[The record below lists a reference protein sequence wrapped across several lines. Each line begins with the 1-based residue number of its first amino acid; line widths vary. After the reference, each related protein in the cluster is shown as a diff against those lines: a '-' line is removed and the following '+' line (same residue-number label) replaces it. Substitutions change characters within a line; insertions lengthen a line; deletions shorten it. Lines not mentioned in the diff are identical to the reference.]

1 MKCSMVE
8 PWLVDV
14 ARGVSLD
21 AATLER
27 VRDHVR
33 QCRGC
38 AARLERER
46 AISAALHRVAEAME
60 PPSWPPSAEAALL
73 DAFDRARAEP
83 RRSRVWTAYA
93 AAAAVLAVA
102 AALAWTRP
110 PAAAP
115 NQNPAP
121 PPAARGIVPSISA
134 ANAGTRDASAKRKPN
149 RAASSRASRPP
160 AARPEFISWP
170 GASELPAFESGHL
183 MRVDLPASMA
193 LSLGLVRSAD
203 TAVVQADVLI
213 GQDGFARAV
222 RLAP

>member
-8 PWLVDV
+8 QWLVDV

-33 QCRGC
+33 QCRAC

-93 AAAAVLAVA
+93 AAAAVFALA

-115 NQNPAP
+115 SRNPAP
-121 PPAARGIVPSISA
+121 PPAARGIAPSISA
-134 ANAGTRDASAKRKPN
+134 ANAGTRDAPEKREPN
-149 RAASSRASRPP
+149 WAASSRASRPP
-160 AARPEFISWP
+160 AARTEFISWP

>member
-93 AAAAVLAVA
+93 AAAAVFALA

-115 NQNPAP
+115 NRNPAP
-121 PPAARGIVPSISA
+121 PPTHRGIAPSISA
-134 ANAGTRDASAKRKPN
+134 ANAGTRDAPAKREPN

-160 AARPEFISWP
+160 AARTEFISWP